1 MTKIIS
7 IANHKGGVGK
17 TTTTVN
23 LSAGL
28 NRNGKKILCID
39 LDPQANL
46 TQSLGI
52 TDFESSVYDSLTQN
66 SDLVPVNYR
75 DGFDVIPSHINLSGA
90 EVELINEPGRE
101 YILKGLLN
109 KIKDYYDFVF
119 IDCPPSLGLLTINA
133 FVASDQLF
141 IPLQAEYLAT
151 QGLARLMEV
160 INKVKERIN
169 PEFDLGGV
177 ILTQFNKRL
186 VLNKDIAK
194 VIEKHFGPRLYNS
207 TIRENISLAEAPS
220 AGKDIFEYSPTS
232 NGAFD
237 YMQLTKEFIKQMN
250 QYI

>member
-169 PEFDLGGV
+169 PEVDLGGV

>member
-28 NRNGKKILCID
+28 NQKGKKILCID

-46 TQSLGI
+46 TQSLGVKDCEYSI
-52 TDFESSVYDSLTQN
+52 YDSLTQN
-66 SDLVPVNYR
+66 SDLTPVTFR
-75 DGFDVIPSHINLSGA
+75 RGFDIIPSHINLAGA

-101 YILKGLLN
+101 YILKGLIN
-109 KIKDYYDFVF
+109 KIKANYDYVF
-119 IDCPPSLGLLTINA
+119 IDCPPSLGLLTVNA
-133 FVASDQLF
+133 FVASDKLL

-177 ILTQFNKRL
+177 VLTQFNKRL
-186 VLNKDIAK
+186 VLNRDIAK
-194 VIEKHFGPRLYNS
+194 SIEQHFDTKLFES
-207 TIRENISLAEAPS
+207 TIRENISLAEAPMS
-220 AGKDIFEYSPTS
+220 GMDIFTYDKNSI
-232 NGAFD
+232 GAHD
-237 YMQLTKEFIKQMN
+237 YKKLVKEFLEKT
-250 QYI
+250 Y

>member
-1 MTKIIS
+1 MTKVIS

-28 NRNGKKILCID
+28 NRNGRRILCID

-75 DGFDVIPSHINLSGA
+75 EGFDVIPSHINLSGA

-101 YILKGLLN
+101 YILKGLLK
-109 KIKDYYDFVF
+109 KIKDNYDFVF

-133 FVASDQLF
+133 FAIKKNVSSNF
-141 IPLQAEYLAT
+141 
-151 QGLARLMEV
+151 
-160 INKVKERIN
+160 
-169 PEFDLGGV
+169 
-177 ILTQFNKRL
+177 
-186 VLNKDIAK
+186 
-194 VIEKHFGPRLYNS
+194 
-207 TIRENISLAEAPS
+207 
-220 AGKDIFEYSPTS
+220 IFEYFTKLDSIYPLQK
-232 NGAFD
+232 D
-237 YMQLTKEFIKQMN
+237 QLLKSTQIIEDSIQVETLRKQKIKSLQEELNKLKE
-250 QYI
+250 

>member
-28 NRNGKKILCID
+28 NLSGRKLLCID

-52 TDFESSVYDSLTQN
+52 TDFDISIYDNLTQN
-66 SDLVPVNYR
+66 SDLMPVKYR
-75 DGFDVIPSHINLSGA
+75 DGFDIIPSHINLSGA

-109 KIKDYYDFVF
+109 KFKDNYDYVL

-133 FVASDQLF
+133 FVASDKLF

-237 YMQLTKEFIKQMN
+237 YMQLTKEFILRMD

>member
-28 NRNGKKILCID
+28 NRKGKKVLCID

-52 TDFESSVYDSLTQN
+52 KDFEYSIYDSLTQN
-66 SDLVPVNYR
+66 SDLIPIEIR
-75 DGFDVIPSHINLSGA
+75 KGFDIIPSHINLSGA

-101 YILKGLLN
+101 YILKGLIN
-109 KIKDYYDFVF
+109 KIKANYDYVF
-119 IDCPPSLGLLTINA
+119 IDCPPSLGLLTVNA
-133 FVASDQLF
+133 FVASCQLL

-151 QGLARLMEV
+151 QGLAKLVEV
-160 INKVKERIN
+160 IEKVKDRIN

-186 VLNKDIAK
+186 VLNRDIAK
-194 VIEKHFGPRLYNS
+194 SVEQHFGTKLFKS
-207 TIRENISLAEAPS
+207 TIRENISLAEAPMT
-220 AGKDIFEYSPTS
+220 GMDIFNYNKNSI
-232 NGAFD
+232 GAHD
-237 YMQLTKEFIKQMN
+237 YGKLVQEFLKRMN
-250 QYI
+250 

>member
-28 NRNGKKILCID
+28 NQKGRKVLCVD

-52 TDFESSVYDSLTQN
+52 SEFDSSIYDSLTQN
-66 SDLVPVNYR
+66 SQLEPINIKK
-75 DGFDVIPSHINLSGA
+75 GFDIIPSHINLSGA
-90 EVELINEPGRE
+90 EIELNNEPGRE
-101 YILKGLLN
+101 YILKGLIN
-109 KIKDYYDFVF
+109 DIKNSYDYIF
-119 IDCPPSLGLLTINA
+119 IDCPPSLGLLTINS
-133 FVASDQLF
+133 FVASDKLI

-151 QGLARLMEV
+151 QGLAKLVEV
-160 INKVKERIN
+160 IHKVQQRIN
-169 PEFDLGGV
+169 QNFELAGI

-194 VIEKHFGPRLYNS
+194 SVEDHFGLKLFKAS
-207 TIRENISLAEAPS
+207 IRENIALAEAPS
-220 AGKDIFEYSPTS
+220 VGKDIFEYNPSC

-237 YMQLTKEFIKQMN
+237 YFQLTKEFIRRME
-250 QYI
+250 

>member
-28 NRNGKKILCID
+28 NRNGRKILCVD

-52 TDFESSVYDSLTQN
+52 TEFESSIYDSLTQN
-66 SDLVPVNYR
+66 SDLVPLSYR
-75 DGFDVIPSHINLSGA
+75 KGFDVIPSHINLSGA
-90 EVELINEPGRE
+90 EVELFNEPGRE

-109 KIKDYYDFVF
+109 KVKENYDYIF
-119 IDCPPSLGLLTINA
+119 IDCPPSLGLLTVNA
-133 FVASDQLF
+133 FVASDKLL

-151 QGLARLMEV
+151 QGLAKLMEV
-160 INKVKERIN
+160 TQKVQERIN
-169 PEFDLGGV
+169 PGFELMGV
-177 ILTQFNKRL
+177 VLTRFNKRL
-186 VLNKDIAK
+186 ILNKDIARS
-194 VIEKHFGPRLYNS
+194 VEKYFGDILFKNS
-207 TIRENISLAEAPS
+207 VRENISIAEAPS
-220 AGKDIFEYSPTS
+220 VGKDIFEYNSSS

-237 YMQLTKEFIKQMN
+237 FLQLSKEFIERME
-250 QYI
+250 

>member
-28 NRNGKKILCID
+28 NLKGKNILCID

-52 TDFESSVYDSLTQN
+52 YNYEYSIYDCLTQN
-66 SDLVPVNYR
+66 SDLVPIKIR
-75 DGFDVIPSHINLSGA
+75 EDFDIIPSHINLSGA
-90 EVELINEPGRE
+90 EIELINEPGRE
-101 YILKGLLN
+101 YVLKGLLS
-109 KIKDYYDFVF
+109 KIKTKYDFIF

-133 FVASDQLF
+133 FVASDKLL

-151 QGLARLMEV
+151 QGLAKLIEV
-160 INKVKERIN
+160 IEKVKERIN

-186 VLNKDIAK
+186 VLNRDIAK
-194 VIEKHFGPRLYNS
+194 SVEQHFGTKLFKS
-207 TIRENISLAEAPS
+207 TIRETISLAEAPMT
-220 AGKDIFEYSPTS
+220 GMDIFNYSANS
-232 NGAFD
+232 IGAHD
-237 YMQLTKEFIKQMN
+237 YGKLVHEFLKRMN
-250 QYI
+250 

>member
-28 NRNGKKILCID
+28 NIKGKRILCID

-46 TQSLGI
+46 TQSLGVKDYEHSI
-52 TDFESSVYDSLTQN
+52 YDSLTQN
-66 SDLVPVNYR
+66 SDLRPVTIR
-75 DGFDVIPSHINLSGA
+75 KGFDVIPSHINLAGA
-90 EVELINEPGRE
+90 EIELINEPGRE
-101 YILKGLLN
+101 YILKGLIN
-109 KIKDYYDFVF
+109 KIKANYDYVF
-119 IDCPPSLGLLTINA
+119 IDCPPSLGLLTVNS
-133 FVASDQLF
+133 FVASDKLL

-169 PEFDLGGV
+169 PEFEFGGV

-186 VLNKDIAK
+186 VLNKDIARS
-194 VIEKHFGPRLYNS
+194 IGNHFGEKLYRS
-207 TIRENISLAEAPS
+207 SIRENIALAEAPS
-220 AGKDIFEYSPTS
+220 VGKDIFEYNKKS

-237 YMQLTKEFIKQMN
+237 YSQLTKEFIERME
-250 QYI
+250 